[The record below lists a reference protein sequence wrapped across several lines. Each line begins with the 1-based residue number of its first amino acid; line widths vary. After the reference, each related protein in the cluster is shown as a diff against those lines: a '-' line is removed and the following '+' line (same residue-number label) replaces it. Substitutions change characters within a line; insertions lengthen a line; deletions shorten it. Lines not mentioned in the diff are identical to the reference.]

1 MNKFRNLWRRATQR
15 GPHEQWFQAHDWLI
29 VWNPMFW
36 AGFGI
41 DALLTGLDERK
52 ARRNA
57 R

>member
-41 DALLTGLDERK
+41 DALLTGLDEHK
-52 ARRNA
+52 ARRG